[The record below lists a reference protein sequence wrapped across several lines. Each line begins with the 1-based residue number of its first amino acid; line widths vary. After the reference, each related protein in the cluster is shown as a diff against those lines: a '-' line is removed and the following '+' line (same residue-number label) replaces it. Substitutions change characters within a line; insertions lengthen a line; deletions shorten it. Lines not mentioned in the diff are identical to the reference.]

1 MLFVTPST
9 RTPNRLASG
18 AAGLILLAEF
28 GQVLASAQHPALILP
43 YVLLHVGFAG
53 FFFFQ
58 LLRPARGFWLHVSLA
73 VQAGL
78 VSAILFLNP
87 EIGTVAALFV
97 LLSWLAARA
106 LSGPTLWIWLGA
118 FAVLIALPFMVY
130 LGPLTGLARALMPIA
145 GCFILGS
152 YISVHRGLEADQLAR
167 LRLLD
172 ELERTHQQLRDY
184 SAQAGDV
191 VASEERDRLARALRL
206 TVMPTLDQIAT
217 TAHTIDADLDRD
229 DASAAQALQ
238 ELQTLTRNALTEMRR
253 LITLLR
259 PGAAPT
265 A

>member
-28 GQVLASAQHPALILP
+28 GQVLASAQRPALILP

-106 LSGPTLWIWLGA
+106 AVVGRVIRNRFVRAVAFGRQCIRCKALFHQIGYYRFGA
-118 FAVLIALPFMVY
+118 RIGQHHIRY
-130 LGPLTGLARALMPIA
+130 RITGIIGVTGNFTFVCIFFR
-145 GCFILGS
+145 S
-152 YISVHRGLEADQLAR
+152 RGKTVQLFKSR
-167 LRLLD
+167 
-172 ELERTHQQLRDY
+172 
-184 SAQAGDV
+184 S
-191 VASEERDRLARALRL
+191 
-206 TVMPTLDQIAT
+206 
-217 TAHTIDADLDRD
+217 
-229 DASAAQALQ
+229 
-238 ELQTLTRNALTEMRR
+238 RNL
-253 LITLLR
+253 
-259 PGAAPT
+259 
-265 A
+265 